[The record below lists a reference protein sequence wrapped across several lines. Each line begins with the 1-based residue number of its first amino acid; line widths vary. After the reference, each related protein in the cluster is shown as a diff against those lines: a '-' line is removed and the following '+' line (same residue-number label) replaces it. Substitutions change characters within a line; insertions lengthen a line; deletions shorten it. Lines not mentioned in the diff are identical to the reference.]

1 MIEESSKPP
10 QMSPASLDTTAE
22 LSLKNKKQKHTV
34 SKMDTTPNTG
44 HPELVFAHICLTVN
58 ALDSSIS
65 ETKKNLLWAP
75 SQVMQLDFKNTLP
88 IFFNSWLGSVSENPL
103 DLLR

>member
-10 QMSPASLDTTAE
+10 QMSPASLDTAAE
-22 LSLKNKKQKHTV
+22 LNLKNKKTKAH

-44 HPELVFAHICLTVN
+44 HPELVFAHMCLTVN

-65 ETKKNLLWAP
+65 GTKKNSALSSFWSDATRPQKHPSNFFQLLTW
-75 SQVMQLDFKNTLP
+75 
-88 IFFNSWLGSVSENPL
+88 VS
-103 DLLR
+103 